1 MSHFTRVRT
10 QMVEA
15 EFLKA
20 ALRNLGYEPQEATAA
35 GGRAAGVRGFGGSR
49 EQAEIRVA
57 TKNKGY
63 DIGFK
68 KSEGEGGRYE
78 LVADWWGI
86 HDVKQD
92 ELVVQLGQRYAY
104 HAAKAKLAEQGFN
117 LVQEEQ
123 QPDGRI
129 HLVLRRMA

>member
-10 QMVEA
+10 QMVDA

-20 ALRNLGYEPQEATAA
+20 ALRDLGYEPREATE
-35 GGRAAGVRGFGGSR
+35 GNERAASVRGFGGSR
-49 EQAEIRVA
+49 EQADIKVA
-57 TKNKGY
+57 TRNKGF

-68 KSEGEGGRYE
+68 KSQEPGGRYE

-92 ELVVQLGQRYAY
+92 ELVAQLTQRYAY
-104 HAAKAKLAEQGFN
+104 HAAKAKLAEQGFS

-123 QPDGRI
+123 QVGGRI
-129 HLVLRRMA
+129 HLVLRRMV